1 MKQISRL
8 ILVLLVGTLL
18 LSACKIN
25 TPTPPAVPT
34 PTESVVPT
42 EVATTPQSTNAPV
55 EVPTDLTP
63 APTVDTRLFDE
74 TNKMICTLYTGLFPE
89 LTAEQSAALSVFPPV
104 SDTDWS
110 IGPADA
116 EFTIIEYSDFQC
128 PACAGFYTESEK
140 LLAMHPEDVRLIFR
154 HFPLVSLH
162 PNATLAAQAS
172 EAAGEQGKFWEM
184 YHELF
189 GKQTEW
195 ASLTTEEFTTWLN
208 KTAETIELDATK
220 FAADLVSET
229 NVKKIQDALDYGT
242 NQIGLNSTP
251 TVLLNGRPWQYG
263 WDATTLSMVMKVMR
277 AEKTLYA
284 ECPPWIIDQG
294 KNYTATIQTEK
305 GDIKIQLYPKAAPL
319 TVNSFVFLAREGFYD
334 GVTFHRVMHDFVA
347 QTGDPSGTGM
357 SGSGYEFR
365 DEVSPELTYDEP
377 GMVGMANAGPNT
389 NGSQFFITYEAN
401 DNAKNLTG
409 TYTIFGKVI
418 EGMDV
423 LALLTE
429 RDSQVD
435 PNAPAGDKVITI
447 TIDEQ

>member
-1 MKQISRL
+1 MKQFSRML
-8 ILVLLVGTLL
+8 LVLLVGTLL
-18 LSACKIN
+18 LSACQIN
-25 TPTPPAVPT
+25 TPTPPVVPT
-34 PTESVVPT
+34 PTATVEPT
-42 EVATTPQSTNAPV
+42 AVATTPSEPA
-55 EVPTDLTP
+55 EVPTDLGPT
-63 APTVDTRLFDE
+63 PTVDTRLFDE

-89 LTAEQSAALSVFPPV
+89 LTAEQSAMLSVFPEV

-116 EFTIIEYSDFQC
+116 TLTILEYSDFQC
-128 PACAGFYTESEK
+128 PACASFYTEIEK
-140 LLAMHPEDVRLIFR
+140 LMEMHPEDVRLTFR

-195 ASLTTEEFTTWLN
+195 ASLTTPDFTAWLN
-208 KTAETIELDATK
+208 KTAESLELDTTQ
-220 FAADLVSET
+220 FAAALVSET

-242 NQIGLNSTP
+242 NVIQLSATP
-251 TVLLNGRPWQYG
+251 TILLNGRPWQYS
-263 WDATTLSMVMKVMR
+263 WDAATLSTVLKVMK
-277 AEKTLYA
+277 AEKDLYA

-294 KNYTATIQTEK
+294 KNYTATIKTEK
-305 GDIKIQLYPKAAPL
+305 GDIKVQLYPKAAPL

-334 GVTFHRVMHDFVA
+334 GVTFHRVLHDFVA

-389 NGSQFFITYEAN
+389 NGSQFFITYLAN
-401 DNAKNLTG
+401 DDVKNLTG

-429 RDSQVD
+429 RDPQVD
-435 PNAPAGDKVITI
+435 PSAPAGDKIITI
-447 TIDEQ
+447 TIEEK